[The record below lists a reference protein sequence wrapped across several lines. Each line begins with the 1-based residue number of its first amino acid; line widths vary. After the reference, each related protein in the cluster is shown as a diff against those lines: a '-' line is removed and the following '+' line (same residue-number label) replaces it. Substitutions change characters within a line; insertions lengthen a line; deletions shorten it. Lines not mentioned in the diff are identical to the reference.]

1 MHDASLILA
10 FFLLFNLIGGLIRVL
25 RGPTP
30 ADSMLAAQLFGTTG
44 VAILTILAKAMK
56 MPALLD
62 VALLFALLAAVVV
75 VAFVMR
81 FWASASERK

>member
-10 FFLLFNLIGGLIRVL
+10 FLLLFNLIGGLIRVL

-44 VAILTILAKAMK
+44 VAILIVLAKPMK

-81 FWASASERK
+81 FWASASDRK

>member
-10 FFLLFNLIGGLIRVL
+10 IFLLFNLIGGLIRVL

-44 VAILTILAKAMK
+44 VAILIVLTKAMK

-81 FWASASERK
+81 FWASASDRK

>member
-1 MHDASLILA
+1 MVDLSLIVA
-10 FFLLFNLIGGLIRVL
+10 FFLLCNVIGGLIRVL

-44 VAILTILAKAMK
+44 VAILIVLAKPMK
-56 MPALLD
+56 MPAVLD

-75 VAFVMR
+75 VAFVVR
-81 FWASASERK
+81 FWASASDRK

>member
-10 FFLLFNLIGGLIRVL
+10 FLLLFNLIGGLIRVL

-44 VAILTILAKAMK
+44 VAILIVLAKPMK
-56 MPALLD
+56 IPALLD

-81 FWASASERK
+81 FWASASDRK

>member
-1 MHDASLILA
+1 MHNASLILA
-10 FFLLFNLIGGLIRVL
+10 FFLLVNVIGGLIRVL

-44 VAILTILAKAMK
+44 VAVLIVLAKPMK

-81 FWASASERK
+81 FWASASDRK

>member
-44 VAILTILAKAMK
+44 VAILIVLTKAMK

-62 VALLFALLAAVVV
+62 VVLLFALLAAVVV

>member
-10 FFLLFNLIGGLIRVL
+10 FFLLLNVIGGLIRVL
-25 RGPTP
+25 RGPTL

-44 VAILTILAKAMK
+44 VAILIVLAKPMK

-75 VAFVMR
+75 VAFAMR
-81 FWASASERK
+81 FWASASDRK

>member
-1 MHDASLILA
+1 
-10 FFLLFNLIGGLIRVL
+10 FLLCNVIGGLIRVL

-44 VAILTILAKAMK
+44 VAILIVLAKPMK
-56 MPALLD
+56 MPAVLD

-75 VAFVMR
+75 VAFVVR
-81 FWASASERK
+81 FWASASDRK

>member
-1 MHDASLILA
+1 MPDISLIVA
-10 FFLLFNLIGGLIRVL
+10 FFLLCNVIGGLIRVL

-44 VAILTILAKAMK
+44 VAILIVLAKPMK

-75 VAFVMR
+75 VAFVVR
-81 FWASASERK
+81 FWASASDRK